1 MQINRIS
8 LFKNQNFTSQL
19 EKNPKSNK
27 SIPDTTSAPE
37 ERFNEIL
44 KALSASVQMNEM
56 HIRVAEF
63 KAQRTLSKAQEM
75 EEEAIALTDEVR
87 FHAEDIIDE
96 AKELYKHL
104 RRKFGAKMAK
114 AKRNGASTVIT
125 QTSPSGNIKRKITFG
140 PKGDM
145 IIEETNEN
153 GTNKYEWHPE
163 SDVLVYYEDYKKSE
177 DGAET
182 SKIVLELHNN
192 ELRAFI
198 KDQEKH
204 PDQSENSKESLILLN
219 MQNRK
224 LMIYMA
230 DGEISPD
237 KSTKY
242 SKFLKAFDG
251 KIIKYSENHEDIP
264 KKSEKERLSIEFTD
278 GKIKSYTEGAAFD
291 SSGTMTKGK
300 IFSFVG

>member
-8 LFKNQNFTSQL
+8 LFQKQNFTSQA
-19 EKNPKSNK
+19 EKNSKGNDNS
-27 SIPDTTSAPE
+27 SDTTSVPE

-44 KALSASVQMNEM
+44 RGLSASGQMNKM

-63 KAQRTLSKAQEM
+63 KAQKTLSKAQEM
-75 EEEAIALTDEVR
+75 EEEARALMDEVCPYV
-87 FHAEDIIDE
+87 EEITSE
-96 AKELYKHL
+96 AIELYKQCRH
-104 RRKFGAKMAK
+104 KHGAEMIEAK
-114 AKRNGASTVIT
+114 KNGASTVIT
-125 QTSPSGNIKRKITFG
+125 QTSPSGNIKRKTTFG

-163 SDVLVYYEDYKKSE
+163 NKVLVYHEDYKKSE

-182 SKIVLELHNN
+182 SKRVFELHKN
-192 ELRAFI
+192 ELKAFI
-198 KDQEKH
+198 KEQEKH
-204 PDQSENSKESLILLN
+204 PDQSENNKESLILLN

-224 LMIYMA
+224 YTVYMA

-237 KSTKY
+237 RSTKY
-242 SKFLKAFDG
+242 SKFLEAFDG
-251 KIIKYSENHEDIP
+251 KIIKYSENYEDIP
-264 KKSEKERLSIEFTD
+264 KKSENERLRIEFAD

-291 SSGTMTKGK
+291 SGGTMTKGK

>member
-8 LFKNQNFTSQL
+8 LFQKQNFTSQL

-27 SIPDTTSAPE
+27 SIPNTKSVPE

-44 KALSASVQMNEM
+44 KALSTSVQMNEM

-75 EEEAIALTDEVR
+75 EEEAIALTDEVCP
-87 FHAEDIIDE
+87 HAEDIIDE
-96 AKELYKHL
+96 AKELYKQCRH
-104 RRKFGAKMAK
+104 KHGAEMAK
-114 AKRNGASTVIT
+114 AARNGASTVIT
-125 QTSPSGNIKRKITFG
+125 QTSPSGNIKRKTTFG

-163 SDVLVYYEDYKKSE
+163 NKVLVYHEDYKKSE

-182 SKIVLELHNN
+182 SKRVFELHNN
-192 ELRAFI
+192 ELKAFI

-204 PDQSENSKESLILLN
+204 PNQSEKSTESLILLN
-219 MQNRK
+219 IQNKK
-224 LMIYMA
+224 LMVYMA
-230 DGEISPD
+230 DGERTSD

-242 SKFLKAFDG
+242 SKFLEAFDG
-251 KIIKYSENHEDIP
+251 KIVKYSENYEDVP
-264 KKSEKERLSIEFTD
+264 KKSENERLRIEFAD
-278 GKIKSYTEGAAFD
+278 GKVKSYTEGAAFD
-291 SSGTMTKGK
+291 SEGTMTKGK

>member
-8 LFKNQNFTSQL
+8 LFQNQNFTSQL
-19 EKNPKSNK
+19 EKNSKSNK
-27 SIPDTTSAPE
+27 SIPNTTSFPE

-44 KALSASVQMNEM
+44 RALSTSAQMNKM

-63 KAQRTLSKAQEM
+63 KAQKTLSKAQNM
-75 EEEAIALTDEVR
+75 EEEAIVLTDEVCP
-87 FHAEDIIDE
+87 HAEDIIDE
-96 AKELYKHL
+96 AKELYKQL
-104 RRKFGAKMAK
+104 RHKFGAKMAK
-114 AKRNGASTVIT
+114 AARNGASTVIT

-163 SDVLVYYEDYKKSE
+163 NKVLVYHEDYKKSE

-182 SKIVLELHNN
+182 SKRVFELHNN

-219 MQNRK
+219 MQNKK
-224 LMIYMA
+224 LMVYMA
-230 DGEISPD
+230 DGERSSD

-242 SKFLKAFDG
+242 SKFLEAFDG
-251 KIIKYSENHEDIP
+251 KIVKYSENYEDVP
-264 KKSEKERLSIEFTD
+264 KKSEKERLRIEFAD
-278 GKIKSYTEGAAFD
+278 GKVKSYTEGAAFD
-291 SSGTMTKGK
+291 SDGTMTKGK